1 VYKRQ
6 VLNRRKKRQLA
17 IRVARKAA
25 QNYLGCRTGKF
36 LRKFQRGDADAQMAF
51 YSAAQD
57 VGEAEGLDVDIEF
70 LKELIELIL
79 AFIEALMEI
88 FN

>member
-1 VYKRQ
+1 M
-6 VLNRRKKRQLA
+6 VLNKRKKRQLA

-25 QNYLGCRTGKF
+25 QDYLGCRTGKF
-36 LRKFQRGDADAQMAF
+36 LLKLKRKDADAQMAF
-51 YSAAQD
+51 CYAAQD
-57 VGEAEGLDVDIEF
+57 VGEAEGIDINIEF
-70 LKELIELIL
+70 LKELFELIL